1 MRQFQFWMA
10 MSIELFSSIWRIPR
24 GMYSGGGAGRDFG
37 HLGATSLHG
46 NTASSGQRG
55 SLTKPNEMPIITLSG
70 L

>member
-1 MRQFQFWMA
+1 
-10 MSIELFSSIWRIPR
+10 
-24 GMYSGGGAGRDFG
+24 MYSGGGAGRDFG